1 MLGGHGPKRTPALA
15 ARFADDYNVGFADV
29 ATTTAGH
36 DRVRG
41 ACSAIGR
48 DPNELI
54 YSAALVLPQV
64 AELYRDR

>member
-1 MLGGHGPKRTPALA
+1 ML
-15 ARFADDYNVGFADV
+15 
-29 ATTTAGH
+29 
-36 DRVRG
+36 
-41 ACSAIGR
+41 AIGR